1 MGAKGRG
8 FVGGEERKL
17 VHIYFQI
24 SLSNIIIQNI
34 LKMIFNYESP

>member
-17 VHIYFQI
+17 VYIYFQI